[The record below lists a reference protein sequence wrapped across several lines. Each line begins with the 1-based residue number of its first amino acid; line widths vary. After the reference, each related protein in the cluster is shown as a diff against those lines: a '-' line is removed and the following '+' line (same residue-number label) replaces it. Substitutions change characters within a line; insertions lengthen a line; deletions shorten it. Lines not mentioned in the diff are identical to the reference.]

1 MNLGHTKYKLDDL
14 MIVDSGAEISVIR
27 DTSYLSNVNY
37 NPPDQLLGAG
47 DQELTVNASGNL
59 LLQFG
64 KKCIRIKALASQ
76 DSTCNLISLHDLEK
90 AGLIIDLQNRQILNR
105 NNKKIGDIIDY
116 GRYICIPLSLIR
128 TDNNTNHVNQVS
140 KKLKMA
146 FLHRLFGHINIK
158 TIKESISKKLIKNIS
173 LNDVDWSNIDKFQCT
188 DCMKGKATKHRHIV
202 GSRLKYQNNYGP
214 FQYIHSDLFGP
225 VTGVSATSP
234 SYFISFTDECT
245 RFRWVYPL
253 RTKSADSIKNIFDHL
268 VRQIDTQF
276 NTKILSFHMDRGS
289 EYTNYDM
296 QMFFQKHGIIP
307 IYSSTA
313 DSSSNGVAERS
324 NLTFLNDCRTL
335 LVSSHLPNSLWFN
348 AVEFATLMRNAFIN
362 STNKISPRGKAGLA
376 SLDASTILPFGQEVV
391 VHNYKV
397 KNKLHPRGI
406 TGHALSPSKESHGY
420 LIYIPSTKQIIDTS
434 NYSLVKNSVHN
445 NTNDNSIFDDLISIY
460 EQDIDVSNLNSSST
474 NTALGGTGNGLDD
487 IDESTNA
494 ALGGT
499 GNGLNAMNDYDHTA
513 LGGTGNGLNGMDD
526 YDHTGLDGINT
537 NNALAHFDDNDTFLD
552 DSNDIIPLDALEDI
566 PDEDRNQ
573 EDTAID
579 DSTTSTDDSQI
590 TDSNSLELE
599 KNDQNSNTFDKTAGD
614 DTTII
619 TDDQPQ
625 ILPSL
630 GGRKKIESM
639 LKEKSN
645 SLSSFKKPRKRTIE
659 TRKDLRGKKRSKTNN
674 IQPKKLRRRVNYVK
688 AIKHVRQ
695 TKQVSTSLNYFD
707 AIVHNKSLTESKEY
721 KAAYDKEINQLTKMN
736 TWDNNKL
743 YDAKEIPSKKIINS
757 MFIFTTKR
765 DGTRK
770 CRFVARGD
778 QQHPST
784 YDENAIAN
792 TVHHYALMTTLS
804 VALDSKKYIVQLDIS
819 SAYLYADLS
828 EELYI
833 RTPPHMSKRGKV
845 MRLNK
850 SLYGLKQSGAN
861 WYNTIKEYLVKKCKL
876 QEVKGWSCVF
886 KNKDLT
892 VCLFVDDMVVT
903 SSNFSITNK
912 FIDKLKQK
920 FDTKVVNSGKIDDQ
934 GYAYYDILGLEIE
947 YKFGSN
953 MQIGMEKSLQTKL
966 TTLDVNLN
974 HSGKTLKAP
983 APPGTVITK
992 CKSETTEDEYKKDVK
1007 WLQRIIGL
1015 ASYVAY
1021 EYRFDLLFYVNTSA
1035 QHTLFPSEQ
1044 VKRLA
1049 ALVVQYLWDTKHKKL
1064 TWYANDTKRNDVHA
1078 ITDAAFA
1085 NLDGYGSQVGHFI
1098 RLNNKIIGGSS
1109 SRAKLTCTSSTEA
1122 EIYAVSR
1129 AIPMLDSLKL
1139 LVPKISPA
1147 KLNAEIKSDSMS
1159 TINIATSDDDKKFRN
1174 RFFGTKAMRISDEV
1188 QKLGLH
1194 IEYVNTEENIADI
1207 LTKPLSYKRF
1217 LKLTSDWIN

>member
-1 MNLGHTKYKLDDL
+1 MTILGHSRYNLDDL

-47 DQELTVNASGNL
+47 DQELTVNASGTL
-59 LLQFG
+59 RLKFG
-64 KKCIRIKALASQ
+64 NKLITIKALASQ

-90 AGLIIDLQNRQILNR
+90 AGLIIDLQNRDILNR
-105 NNKKIGDIIDY
+105 NNKKKIGDIIDY
-116 GRYICIPLSLIR
+116 GRYICIPLSSVCINQGANR
-128 TDNNTNHVNQVS
+128 VNHVS

-158 TIKESISKKLIKNIS
+158 TIKDSISKKLIKNIS
-173 LNDVDWSNIDKFQCT
+173 LTDVDWSNIDKFQCT
-188 DCMKGKATKHRHIV
+188 DCMKGKSTKHRHIV

-234 SYFISFTDECT
+234 TYFISFTDECT
-245 RFRWVYPL
+245 RFRWVYPM
-253 RTKSADSIKNIFDHL
+253 RTKSADSIYNIFDHL
-268 VRQIDTQF
+268 VRQIGTQF

-289 EYTNYDM
+289 EYTNSDM
-296 QMFFQKHGIIP
+296 QELYQKHGIIP

-313 DSSSNGVAERS
+313 DSSSNGIAERS

-376 SLDASTILPFGQEVV
+376 GLDASTILPFGQELV
-391 VHNYKV
+391 VHNHKV

-406 TGHALSPSKESHGY
+406 TGYALSPSKESHGY
-420 LIYIPSTKQIIDTS
+420 LIYIPTTKQIIDTS
-434 NYSLVKNSVHN
+434 NYSLVKNSGN
-445 NTNDNSIFDDLISIY
+445 NTTADNSIFDDLISIY
-460 EQDIDVSNLNSSST
+460 EQDIDEVNLDSAKTNPITNSNEAT
-474 NTALGGTGNGLDD
+474 LGGTDTLEIPESTTANIAPDTGLGGIADNNNDPIHLNTDDTSLDD
-487 IDESTNA
+487 YTN
-494 ALGGT
+494 
-499 GNGLNAMNDYDHTA
+499 
-513 LGGTGNGLNGMDD
+513 
-526 YDHTGLDGINT
+526 
-537 NNALAHFDDNDTFLD
+537 
-552 DSNDIIPLDALEDI
+552 SIPLDALEDI
-566 PDEDRNQ
+566 PDDDTTNKSNLIETSTNDINQ
-573 EDTAID
+573 EDTAAAD
-579 DSTTSTDDSQI
+579 FTTSNDDSQE
-590 TDSNSLELE
+590 TQSHTLVPNQTNNNSTIL
-599 KNDQNSNTFDKTAGD
+599 DNTNENATNAISGDKY
-614 DTTII
+614 
-619 TDDQPQ
+619 Q

-630 GGRKKIESM
+630 GGRKKIEDM
-639 LKEKSN
+639 LNKKGN
-645 SLSSFKKPRKRTIE
+645 SLSSFQNPRKRSRRDIGDPIE
-659 TRKDLRGKKRSKTNN
+659 TRKDLKDKKNSKDDS
-674 IQPKKLRRRVNYVK
+674 IRPKKLKRRVNYIK
-688 AIKHVRQ
+688 AIKHVMQ
-695 TKQVSTSLNYFD
+695 TKQVNPSLNYFD
-707 AIVHNKSLTESKEY
+707 AIVNNKSTTESTEY
-721 KAAYDKEINQLTKMN
+721 KAAYDKEINQLIKMN
-736 TWDNNKL
+736 TWDNNQL
-743 YDAKEIPSKKIINS
+743 YDAKDIPSKKIINS

-804 VALDSKKYIVQLDIS
+804 LALDYKKYIVQLDIS

-833 RTPPHMSKRGKV
+833 RTPPHMSKKGKV
-845 MRLNK
+845 MRLRK

-861 WYNTIKEYLVKKCKL
+861 WYNTIKEYLTKKCGL
-876 QEVKGWSCVF
+876 QEINGWSCVF

-903 SSNFSITNK
+903 ASNIGIANK
-912 FIDKLKQK
+912 FIDKLKEK
-920 FDTKVVNSGKIDDQ
+920 FDTKIVNTGEIDSQ

-947 YKFGSN
+947 YKFGSK

-983 APPGTVITK
+983 APPGTVIIK
-992 CKSETTEDEYKKDVK
+992 CVHDTTEDQYKKNVR

-1021 EYRFDLLFYVNTSA
+1021 KYRFDILFYVNTLA

-1049 ALVVQYLWDTKHKKL
+1049 RLMIQYLWDTKDKKL
-1064 TWYANDTKRNDVHA
+1064 VWYSKRTKQNDIHA

-1085 NLDGYGSQVGHFI
+1085 NLDGYGSQVGYFI
-1098 RLNNKIIGGSS
+1098 SLNDKIIGGSS
-1109 SRAKLTCTSSTEA
+1109 SRAKLTCTSSTES

-1129 AIPMLDSLKL
+1129 AIPMINSLRLLIPNISTTK
-1139 LVPKISPA
+1139 LVP
-1147 KLNAEIKSDSMS
+1147 EIKCDSIS
-1159 TINIATSDDDKKFRN
+1159 TINIATSEDDKKFRN
-1174 RFFGTKAMRISDEV
+1174 RYFGTKAMRIRDEV
-1188 QKLGLH
+1188 KQLGLH
-1194 IEYVNTEENIADI
+1194 MKYINTEENTADI

-1217 LKLTSDWIN
+1217 LKLTSNWIN